1 MLDTLLNYAAYLFG
15 NTLTNIFC
23 VSCWTSCCEK
33 SGDSIINNRTKTI
46 SIILLVIFTF
56 VFNLLLPRPIRF
68 TLTFILLIFTS
79 YKYFTRDIKT
89 SIILVIT
96 SQLIIWF
103 SEFTFVI
110 IASIFGIEN
119 IQELTNEPLIFILLN
134 AYVTI
139 ISFVIL
145 MTKLPQK
152 FFKLINKSTNN
163 IKLNETVM
171 YSIIIIVVIVVSTT
185 ESYMQLPL
193 PIILTTN
200 VIMAIIFIGLIIMS
214 STIKSKYNNINS
226 KYETSITSLREYEG
240 MIDKYRIYNH
250 ENKNELQT
258 LRNLISKKNTKALK
272 YIDEIIN
279 DKIKDNEKI
288 MYKTSK
294 IPEGGLRATI
304 YSKLCTMDELGIK
317 YSLDIAK
324 DIRTVDLINMKEDI
338 VLNICKI
345 LGVFLD
351 NAIEAVKDLKTKHI
365 GIEIYLMD
373 GDLCVDITNNY
384 EGKLDMNKIGS
395 SKYTTKGGNH
405 GYGLSLVNQIISDYP
420 DRFENEKSI
429 TKNTFT
435 QKIKIK
441 M

>member
-1 MLDTLLNYAAYLFG
+1 MSDGFMMYFMSFVGTYFITLFFIYCWKNIQDPGLIKINRKSYIMCALI
-15 NTLTNIFC
+15 TL
-23 VSCWTSCCEK
+23 
-33 SGDSIINNRTKTI
+33 
-46 SIILLVIFTF
+46 
-56 VFNLLLPRPIRF
+56 
-68 TLTFILLIFTS
+68 FTS
-79 YKYFTRDIKT
+79 
-89 SIILVIT
+89 S
-96 SQLIIWF
+96 S
-103 SEFTFVI
+103 
-110 IASIFGIEN
+110 
-119 IQELTNEPLIFILLN
+119 LIFIKVYPVKIILN
-134 AYVTI
+134 IGILI
-139 ISFVIL
+139 IFNYFL
-145 MTKLPQK
+145 YTKE
-152 FFKLINKSTNN
+152 
-163 IKLNETVM
+163 IKR
-171 YSIIIIVVIVVSTT
+171 SIIIVILL
-185 ESYMQLPL
+185 Q
-193 PIILTTN
+193 ILIMISE
-200 VIMAIIFIGLIIMS
+200 VIYAISIGLINIDLDSIYPCSELINGVFIALISYGIWETNYPQKILKNILIITNSFKGQRIIIS
-214 STIKSKYNNINS
+214 SILMLLVAIISTMAVYLEWDYVIVLTINTLITLFFIYVSIKFATAQSKYNEINN
-226 KYETSITSLREYEG
+226 KYETSITSLREYEA

-272 YIDEIIN
+272 YIDSILDN
-279 DKIKDNEKI
+279 KIKDNEKI
-288 MYKTSK
+288 MHKTSK

-304 YSKLCTMDELGIK
+304 YSKLCMMDELGIK

-384 EGKLDMNKIGS
+384 EGKLDINKIGS

-405 GYGLSLVNQIISDYP
+405 GYGLSLVNQIISNYP
-420 DRFENEKSI
+420 DVFENEKSI

>member
-1 MLDTLLNYAAYLFG
+1 MNIIIEIITTFLGSYCLSLFYVYSW
-15 NTLTNIFC
+15 NIF
-23 VSCWTSCCEK
+23 EK
-33 SGDSIINNRTKTI
+33 SETSIFSIKNKIVSIIISIFMTITTLFLNDLKTLKMIINLIVFCFTNYFLISKNIRKSLISLLVSQLINITSELIFIVPMDLILKENFISFADSIIG
-46 SIILLVIFTF
+46 
-56 VFNLLLPRPIRF
+56 
-68 TLTFILLIFTS
+68 LLI
-79 YKYFTRDIKT
+79 IN
-89 SIILVIT
+89 III
-96 SQLIIWF
+96 
-103 SEFTFVI
+103 
-110 IASIFGIEN
+110 
-119 IQELTNEPLIFILLN
+119 
-134 AYVTI
+134 TI
-139 ISFVIL
+139 ISFLIL
-145 MTKLPQK
+145 ATKLPT
-152 FFKLINKSTNN
+152 KSYNIMIKATNN
-163 IKLNETVM
+163 FKNSDVIT
-171 YSIIIIVVIVVSTT
+171 YTFIIFTFAITSTT
-185 ESYMQLPL
+185 ASYLKW
-193 PIILTTN
+193 N
-200 VIMAIIFIGLIIMS
+200 AIYVLIINMS
-214 STIKSKYNNINS
+214 LITVFIFVSIKFAKAKNEFDEISS
-226 KYETSITSLREYEG
+226 KYETSITSLREYEA

-304 YSKLCTMDELGIK
+304 YAKLCTMDELGIK

-324 DIRTVDLINMKEDI
+324 NIRTVDLINMKEDI

-351 NAIEAVKDLKTKHI
+351 NAIEAVKGLKTKHI

-384 EGKLDMNKIGS
+384 EGKLDINKIGS
-395 SKYTTKGGNH
+395 SKYTTKGGTH

-420 DRFENEKSI
+420 DVFENEKSI

>member
-1 MLDTLLNYAAYLFG
+1 MLDMLLHILAAYSLSTFF
-15 NTLTNIFC
+15 LIAWSSFY
-23 VSCWTSCCEK
+23 K
-33 SGDSIINNRTKTI
+33 SKQKPSIITKNIISIIMAIAIAIIYLIFEKYQVIKIILTIEVMLIANHYLYRKNMKNTIISVLDTQIVIIVSELILMMFLSLIFGKEVNSFIDKKYSYFIINLSTAIIASLILLTKIPNKIYNITEKFTEKLKNSNVFIYALIILTI
-46 SIILLVIFTF
+46 SI
-56 VFNLLLPRPIRF
+56 
-68 TLTFILLIFTS
+68 TS
-79 YKYFTRDIKT
+79 TAASYLNW
-89 SIILVIT
+89 SVIT
-96 SQLIIWF
+96 VLIINTSLILF
-103 SEFTFVI
+103 FIFVSIKFAKAKNEFD
-110 IASIFGIEN
+110 E
-119 IQELTNEPLIFILLN
+119 
-134 AYVTI
+134 
-139 ISFVIL
+139 IS
-145 MTKLPQK
+145 
-152 FFKLINKSTNN
+152 
-163 IKLNETVM
+163 
-171 YSIIIIVVIVVSTT
+171 
-185 ESYMQLPL
+185 
-193 PIILTTN
+193 
-200 VIMAIIFIGLIIMS
+200 
-214 STIKSKYNNINS
+214 S

-272 YIDEIIN
+272 YIDSILDN
-279 DKIKDNEKI
+279 KIKDNEKI
-288 MYKTSK
+288 MHKTSK

-304 YSKLCTMDELGIK
+304 YAKLCTMDELGIK

-384 EGKLDMNKIGS
+384 EGKLDINKIGS
-395 SKYTTKGGNH
+395 SKYTTKGEKH
-405 GYGLSLVNQIISDYP
+405 GYGLSLVNQIINDYP
-420 DRFENEKSI
+420 GVFENEKSI

>member
-1 MLDTLLNYAAYLFG
+1 MDIIIEIITTFLGSYFISLFYVYSWNCFNKNPRKVKG
-15 NTLTNIFC
+15 IKNFVSCVILSIVTTINTLCLNELRTL
-23 VSCWTSCCEK
+23 K
-33 SGDSIINNRTKTI
+33 LINNLIVCYGVNYFMFCKNIKKSLI
-46 SIILLVIFTF
+46 SIIYTQLITIVSETIIILPISLSLNEKFAVFANSNVGLLCINLLIAIMAFIIIFTRI
-56 VFNLLLPRPIRF
+56 PEK
-68 TLTFILLIFTS
+68 S
-79 YKYFTRDIKT
+79 Y
-89 SIILVIT
+89 
-96 SQLIIWF
+96 Q
-103 SEFTFVI
+103 
-110 IASIFGIEN
+110 
-119 IQELTNEPLIFILLN
+119 
-134 AYVTI
+134 TI
-139 ISFVIL
+139 S
-145 MTKLPQK
+145 KA
-152 FFKLINKSTNN
+152 TNN
-163 IKLNETVM
+163 IKNFE
-171 YSIIIIVVIVVSTT
+171 IIIYTIIIFAFAITSTT
-185 ESYMQLPL
+185 ASYLKWNAMYVLG
-193 PIILTTN
+193 INTIL
-200 VIMAIIFIGLIIMS
+200 IIFFLFVSLKFAKTKNSFDEIS
-214 STIKSKYNNINS
+214 S
-226 KYETSITSLREYEG
+226 KYETSITSLREYEA

-304 YSKLCTMDELGIK
+304 YAKLCTMDELGIK

-351 NAIEAVKDLKTKHI
+351 NAIEAVKGLKTKHI

-384 EGKLDMNKIGS
+384 EGKLDINKIGS
-395 SKYTTKGGNH
+395 SKYTTKGGTH

-420 DRFENEKSI
+420 DVFENEKSI

>member
-1 MLDTLLNYAAYLFG
+1 MDIIIEIITTFLGSYFISLFYVYSWNCFNKNPRKVKG
-15 NTLTNIFC
+15 IKNFVSCVILSIVTTINTLCLNELRTL
-23 VSCWTSCCEK
+23 K
-33 SGDSIINNRTKTI
+33 LINNLIVCYGVNYFMFCKNIKKSLI
-46 SIILLVIFTF
+46 SIIYTQLITIVSETIIILPISLSLNEKFAVFANSNVGLLCINLLIAIMAFIIIFTRI
-56 VFNLLLPRPIRF
+56 PEK
-68 TLTFILLIFTS
+68 S
-79 YKYFTRDIKT
+79 Y
-89 SIILVIT
+89 
-96 SQLIIWF
+96 Q
-103 SEFTFVI
+103 
-110 IASIFGIEN
+110 
-119 IQELTNEPLIFILLN
+119 
-134 AYVTI
+134 TI
-139 ISFVIL
+139 S
-145 MTKLPQK
+145 KA
-152 FFKLINKSTNN
+152 TNN
-163 IKLNETVM
+163 IKNFE
-171 YSIIIIVVIVVSTT
+171 IIIYTIIIFAFAITSTT
-185 ESYMQLPL
+185 ASYLKWNAMYVLG
-193 PIILTTN
+193 INTIL
-200 VIMAIIFIGLIIMS
+200 IIFFLFVSLKFAKTKNSFDEIS
-214 STIKSKYNNINS
+214 S
-226 KYETSITSLREYEG
+226 KYETSITSLREYEA

-304 YSKLCTMDELGIK
+304 YAKLCTMDELGIK

>member
-1 MLDTLLNYAAYLFG
+1 MAIAIAIIYLIFEKYQVIKIILTIEVMLIANHYLYRKNRKNTIISVLDTQIVIIVSELILMIFLSLIFG
-15 NTLTNIFC
+15 KEVNSFIDKKYSYF
-23 VSCWTSCCEK
+23 
-33 SGDSIINNRTKTI
+33 IINLSTAIIASLILLTKIPNKIYNITEKFTEKLKNSNVFIYALIILTI
-46 SIILLVIFTF
+46 SI
-56 VFNLLLPRPIRF
+56 
-68 TLTFILLIFTS
+68 TS
-79 YKYFTRDIKT
+79 TAASYLNW
-89 SIILVIT
+89 SVIT
-96 SQLIIWF
+96 VLIINTSLILF
-103 SEFTFVI
+103 FIFVSIKFAKAKNEFD
-110 IASIFGIEN
+110 E
-119 IQELTNEPLIFILLN
+119 
-134 AYVTI
+134 
-139 ISFVIL
+139 IS
-145 MTKLPQK
+145 
-152 FFKLINKSTNN
+152 
-163 IKLNETVM
+163 
-171 YSIIIIVVIVVSTT
+171 
-185 ESYMQLPL
+185 
-193 PIILTTN
+193 
-200 VIMAIIFIGLIIMS
+200 
-214 STIKSKYNNINS
+214 S

-240 MIDKYRIYNH
+240 MIDKYRISNH
-250 ENKNELQT
+250 ENKNELLT

-304 YSKLCTMDELGIK
+304 YAKLCTMDELGIK

-373 GDLCVDITNNY
+373 GDLCVDITNKY
-384 EGKLDMNKIGS
+384 EGKLDMNKIGN
-395 SKYTTKGGNH
+395 SKYTTKGGKH

-420 DRFENEKSI
+420 DVFENEKSI

>member
-1 MLDTLLNYAAYLFG
+1 MDIIIEIITTFLGSYCLSLFYVYSWNMFEKDEGNLLSNRNKIASMIISIFMTITTLFLNDLKTLKMIINLVVFC
-15 NTLTNIFC
+15 LTNYFLFSKN
-23 VSCWTSCCEK
+23 VRK
-33 SGDSIINNRTKTI
+33 SLI
-46 SIILLVIFTF
+46 SLLV
-56 VFNLLLPRPIRF
+56 
-68 TLTFILLIFTS
+68 
-79 YKYFTRDIKT
+79 
-89 SIILVIT
+89 
-96 SQLIIWF
+96 SQLINII
-103 SEFTFVI
+103 SE
-110 IASIFGIEN
+110 
-119 IQELTNEPLIFILLN
+119 LIFIVPMNLILKENFASFANSIIGLLTIN
-134 AYVTI
+134 IIITI
-139 ISFVIL
+139 ISFIIL
-145 MTKLPQK
+145 ATKAPT
-152 FFKLINKSTNN
+152 KSYNIIIKATNN
-163 IKLNETVM
+163 SKNSDVIT
-171 YSIIIIVVIVVSTT
+171 YTFIIFTFAITSTT
-185 ESYMQLPL
+185 ASYLKW
-193 PIILTTN
+193 N
-200 VIMAIIFIGLIIMS
+200 AIYVLIINTGLFMLFIFVALKFAKTKNS
-214 STIKSKYNNINS
+214 FDEISS

-272 YIDEIIN
+272 YIDSILDN
-279 DKIKDNEKI
+279 KIKDNEKI

-304 YSKLCTMDELGIK
+304 YSKLCMMDELGIK

-420 DRFENEKSI
+420 DVFENEKSI

>member
-1 MLDTLLNYAAYLFG
+1 MDIIIEIITTFLGSYFISLFYVYSWNCFNKNPRKVKG
-15 NTLTNIFC
+15 IKNFVSCVILSIVTTINTLCLNELRTL
-23 VSCWTSCCEK
+23 K
-33 SGDSIINNRTKTI
+33 LINNLIVCYGVNYFMFCKNIKKSLI
-46 SIILLVIFTF
+46 SIIYTQLITIVSETIIILPISLSLNEKFAVFANSNVGLLCINLLIAIMAFIIIFTRI
-56 VFNLLLPRPIRF
+56 PEK
-68 TLTFILLIFTS
+68 S
-79 YKYFTRDIKT
+79 Y
-89 SIILVIT
+89 
-96 SQLIIWF
+96 Q
-103 SEFTFVI
+103 
-110 IASIFGIEN
+110 
-119 IQELTNEPLIFILLN
+119 
-134 AYVTI
+134 TI
-139 ISFVIL
+139 S
-145 MTKLPQK
+145 KA
-152 FFKLINKSTNN
+152 TNN
-163 IKLNETVM
+163 IKNFE
-171 YSIIIIVVIVVSTT
+171 IIIYTIIIFAFAITSTT
-185 ESYMQLPL
+185 ASYLKWNAMYVLG
-193 PIILTTN
+193 INTIL
-200 VIMAIIFIGLIIMS
+200 IIFFLFVSLKFAKTKNSFDEIS
-214 STIKSKYNNINS
+214 S
-226 KYETSITSLREYEG
+226 KYETSITSLREYEA

-304 YSKLCTMDELGIK
+304 YAKLCTMDELGIK

-429 TKNTFT
+429 TKNIFT

>member
-1 MLDTLLNYAAYLFG
+1 MDSVIMFLLNFVGTCFIVLFFIYCWKELNFTNKTGIDIKDILLTGSVSLITSIIMISISTYLIRILLNVAILIIFNYLFY
-15 NTLTNIFC
+15 
-23 VSCWTSCCEK
+23 VK
-33 SGDSIINNRTKTI
+33 SLKKSIIMIIFLQVIVMMAEVIYTIFGILILKIDVKSFGLFTNLINNIGTTIISLIIWKTNYPQK
-46 SIILLVIFTF
+46 IFK
-56 VFNLLLPRPIRF
+56 N
-68 TLTFILLIFTS
+68 
-79 YKYFTRDIKT
+79 
-89 SIILVIT
+89 ILVIT
-96 SQLIIWF
+96 NSFKGQRI
-103 SEFTFVI
+103 
-110 IASIFGIEN
+110 
-119 IQELTNEPLIFILLN
+119 
-134 AYVTI
+134 I
-139 ISFVIL
+139 ISSIL
-145 MTKLPQK
+145 ML
-152 FFKLINKSTNN
+152 L
-163 IKLNETVM
+163 VA
-171 YSIIIIVVIVVSTT
+171 IISPMAVYLEWDYVIVLTINTLITLFFIYVS
-185 ESYMQLPL
+185 
-193 PIILTTN
+193 
-200 VIMAIIFIGLIIMS
+200 
-214 STIKSKYNNINS
+214 IKFATAQSKYNEINN

-272 YIDEIIN
+272 YIDSILDN
-279 DKIKDNEKI
+279 KIKDNEKI
-288 MYKTSK
+288 MHKTSK

-304 YSKLCTMDELGIK
+304 YSKLCMMDELGIK

-420 DRFENEKSI
+420 DVFENEKSI

>member
-1 MLDTLLNYAAYLFG
+1 MNELI
-15 NTLTNIFC
+15 NILIYFF
-23 VSCWTSCCEK
+23 S
-33 SGDSIINNRTKTI
+33 NA
-46 SIILLVIFTF
+46 LMF
-56 VFNLLLPRPIRF
+56 VFSIYCWILCKKEKIKLSNSKFLVSVILMAISAIAIDAILPKPIRF
-68 TLTFILLIFTS
+68 FSNFVILYIAC
-79 YKYFTRDIKT
+79 YFTVNKNSRI
-89 SIILVIT
+89 SFLSVLT
-96 SQLIIWF
+96 SQLTLWF

-110 IASIFGIEN
+110 IASIFGNDN
-119 IQELTNEPLIFILLN
+119 IQESINSNIILFMILNIYIFIISILLLK
-134 AYVTI
+134 I
-139 ISFVIL
+139 
-145 MTKLPQK
+145 KLPQK
-152 FFKLINKSTNN
+152 LFALFDSVSESIKNN
-163 IKLNETVM
+163 EAIAYTLM
-171 YSIIIIVVIVVSTT
+171 IVIVIAVSTT

-200 VIMAIIFIGLIIMS
+200 VIMTIIFIGLIIMS

-240 MIDKYRIYNH
+240 MIDKYRISNH
-250 ENKNELQT
+250 ENKNELLT

-304 YSKLCTMDELGIK
+304 YAKLCTMDELGIK

-384 EGKLDMNKIGS
+384 EGKLDINKIGS

>member
-1 MLDTLLNYAAYLFG
+1 MLDLIINILLSFIGTYFVTLFFIYCWKNLNQKRNLLNFHDIIIATIISLITSVNMVIIQIYLIKI
-15 NTLTNIFC
+15 LTNIFIF
-23 VSCWTSCCEK
+23 
-33 SGDSIINNRTKTI
+33 II
-46 SIILLVIFTF
+46 
-56 VFNLLLPRPIRF
+56 FNYLF
-68 TLTFILLIFTS
+68 
-79 YKYFTRDIKT
+79 YTRDIKK
-89 SIILVIT
+89 SITMTILL
-96 SQLIIWF
+96 QLIVML
-103 SEFTFVI
+103 SEVIYAIICTVIFKFDVTSPVPYINLVNNIGTTIVSLLLWKTSYPRRIYNFIVNSIQSFKQREII
-110 IASIFGIEN
+110 IATFLMLMVAIISTMAVYMNWNYIIVLSINTF
-119 IQELTNEPLIFILLN
+119 LIFVFVFISIKFAN
-134 AYVTI
+134 A
-139 ISFVIL
+139 
-145 MTKLPQK
+145 Q
-152 FFKLINKSTNN
+152 
-163 IKLNETVM
+163 
-171 YSIIIIVVIVVSTT
+171 
-185 ESYMQLPL
+185 
-193 PIILTTN
+193 
-200 VIMAIIFIGLIIMS
+200 
-214 STIKSKYNNINS
+214 SKYNEINN
-226 KYETSITSLREYEG
+226 KYETSITSLREYEA

-272 YIDEIIN
+272 YIDSILDN
-279 DKIKDNEKI
+279 KIKDNEKI
-288 MYKTSK
+288 MHKTSK

-304 YSKLCTMDELGIK
+304 YSKLCMMDELGIK

-395 SKYTTKGGNH
+395 SKYTTKGENH
-405 GYGLSLVNQIISDYP
+405 GYGLSLVNQIINDYP
-420 DRFENEKSI
+420 GVFENEKSI

>member
-1 MLDTLLNYAAYLFG
+1 MLELIINILLSFIGTYFVTLFFIYCWKNFNQKHNLLNFHDIIIATIISLITSVNMVIIQIYLIKI
-15 NTLTNIFC
+15 LTNIFIF
-23 VSCWTSCCEK
+23 
-33 SGDSIINNRTKTI
+33 II
-46 SIILLVIFTF
+46 
-56 VFNLLLPRPIRF
+56 FNYLF
-68 TLTFILLIFTS
+68 
-79 YKYFTRDIKT
+79 YTRDIKK
-89 SIILVIT
+89 SITMTILL
-96 SQLIIWF
+96 QLIVML
-103 SEFTFVI
+103 SEVIYAIICTVIFKFDVTSSVPYINLVNNIGTTIVSLLLWKTSYPRRIYNFIVNSIQSFKQREII
-110 IASIFGIEN
+110 IATFLMLMVAIISTMAVYMNWNYIIVLSINTF
-119 IQELTNEPLIFILLN
+119 LIFVFVFISIKFAN
-134 AYVTI
+134 A
-139 ISFVIL
+139 
-145 MTKLPQK
+145 Q
-152 FFKLINKSTNN
+152 N
-163 IKLNETVM
+163 
-171 YSIIIIVVIVVSTT
+171 
-185 ESYMQLPL
+185 
-193 PIILTTN
+193 
-200 VIMAIIFIGLIIMS
+200 
-214 STIKSKYNNINS
+214 KYNEINN

-258 LRNLISKKNTKALK
+258 LRNLISKRNTKALK
-272 YIDEIIN
+272 YIDSILDN
-279 DKIKDNEKI
+279 KIKDNEKI
-288 MYKTSK
+288 MHKTSK

-304 YSKLCTMDELGIK
+304 YAKLCTMDELGIK

-384 EGKLDMNKIGS
+384 EGKLDINKIGS

-420 DRFENEKSI
+420 GVFENEKSI

>member
-1 MLDTLLNYAAYLFG
+1 MA
-15 NTLTNIFC
+15 
-23 VSCWTSCCEK
+23 
-33 SGDSIINNRTKTI
+33 I
-46 SIILLVIFTF
+46 SAIAIDAIL
-56 VFNLLLPRPIRF
+56 PKPIRF
-68 TLTFILLIFTS
+68 FSNFVILYIAC
-79 YKYFTRDIKT
+79 YFTVNKNSRI
-89 SIILVIT
+89 SFLSVLT
-96 SQLIIWF
+96 SQLTLWF

-110 IASIFGIEN
+110 IASIFGNDN
-119 IQELTNEPLIFILLN
+119 IQESINSNIILFMILNIYIFIISILLLK
-134 AYVTI
+134 I
-139 ISFVIL
+139 
-145 MTKLPQK
+145 KLPQK
-152 FFKLINKSTNN
+152 LFALFDSVSESIKNN
-163 IKLNETVM
+163 EAIAYTLM
-171 YSIIIIVVIVVSTT
+171 IVIVIAVSTT

-200 VIMAIIFIGLIIMS
+200 VIMTIIFIGLIIMS

-240 MIDKYRIYNH
+240 MIDKYRISNH
-250 ENKNELQT
+250 ENKNELLT

-304 YSKLCTMDELGIK
+304 YAKLCTMDELGIK

-373 GDLCVDITNNY
+373 GDLCVDITNKY
-384 EGKLDMNKIGS
+384 EGKLDMNKIGN

-420 DRFENEKSI
+420 DVFENEKSI

>member
-1 MLDTLLNYAAYLFG
+1 MFGLFLHFLAAYTQVVFFIKSWETFSKTSRKFFSLKIQLYSIILSILTVSIFVLFG
-15 NTLTNIFC
+15 NNQIIKIVLMIFIM
-23 VSCWTSCCEK
+23 VIANYYLYSYDIK
-33 SGDSIINNRTKTI
+33 KSIIASLITQTIIMISEMLSVIILHFLTKENINDFISTDYGHFIANIVI
-46 SIILLVIFTF
+46 SIIAFVILFTKVPQQIYDIVIKF
-56 VFNLLLPRPIRF
+56 IEKIKRSDIIIYAFTVFAIAITSTAASYLHWDAIYVLIIN
-68 TLTFILLIFTS
+68 TSLLIFFLFIS
-79 YKYFTRDIKT
+79 VNLAKT
-89 SIILVIT
+89 KN
-96 SQLIIWF
+96 
-103 SEFTFVI
+103 EFDDV
-110 IASIFGIEN
+110 
-119 IQELTNEPLIFILLN
+119 
-134 AYVTI
+134 
-139 ISFVIL
+139 
-145 MTKLPQK
+145 
-152 FFKLINKSTNN
+152 NN
-163 IKLNETVM
+163 
-171 YSIIIIVVIVVSTT
+171 
-185 ESYMQLPL
+185 
-193 PIILTTN
+193 
-200 VIMAIIFIGLIIMS
+200 
-214 STIKSKYNNINS
+214 
-226 KYETSITSLREYEG
+226 KYETSITSLREYEA

-272 YIDEIIN
+272 YIDSILDN
-279 DKIKDNEKI
+279 KIKDNEKI
-288 MYKTSK
+288 MHKTSK

-304 YSKLCTMDELGIK
+304 YAKLCTMDELGIK

>member
-1 MLDTLLNYAAYLFG
+1 MNELI
-15 NTLTNIFC
+15 NILIYFF
-23 VSCWTSCCEK
+23 S
-33 SGDSIINNRTKTI
+33 NA
-46 SIILLVIFTF
+46 LMF
-56 VFNLLLPRPIRF
+56 VFSIYCWILCKKEKIKLSNSKFLVSVILMAISAIAIDAILPKPIRF
-68 TLTFILLIFTS
+68 FSNFVILYIAC
-79 YKYFTRDIKT
+79 YFTVNKNSRI
-89 SIILVIT
+89 SFLSVLT
-96 SQLIIWF
+96 SQLTLWF

-110 IASIFGIEN
+110 IASIFGNDN
-119 IQELTNEPLIFILLN
+119 IQESINSNIILFMILNIYIFIISILLLK
-134 AYVTI
+134 I
-139 ISFVIL
+139 
-145 MTKLPQK
+145 KLPQK
-152 FFKLINKSTNN
+152 LFALFDSVSESIKNN
-163 IKLNETVM
+163 EAIAYTLM
-171 YSIIIIVVIVVSTT
+171 IVIVIAVSTT

-200 VIMAIIFIGLIIMS
+200 VIMTIIFIGLIIMS

-240 MIDKYRIYNH
+240 MIDKYRISNH
-250 ENKNELQT
+250 ENKNELLT

-304 YSKLCTMDELGIK
+304 YAKLCTMDELGIK

-373 GDLCVDITNNY
+373 GDLCVDITNKY
-384 EGKLDMNKIGS
+384 EGKLDMNKIGN

-420 DRFENEKSI
+420 DVFENEKSI

>member
-1 MLDTLLNYAAYLFG
+1 MLELIINILLSFIGTYFVTLFFIYCWKNFNQKHNLLNFHDIIIATIISLITSVNMVIIQIYLIKI
-15 NTLTNIFC
+15 LTNIFIF
-23 VSCWTSCCEK
+23 
-33 SGDSIINNRTKTI
+33 II
-46 SIILLVIFTF
+46 
-56 VFNLLLPRPIRF
+56 FNHLF
-68 TLTFILLIFTS
+68 
-79 YKYFTRDIKT
+79 YTRDIKK
-89 SIILVIT
+89 SITMTILL
-96 SQLIIWF
+96 QLIVML
-103 SEFTFVI
+103 SEVIYAIICTVIFKFDVTSSVPYINLVNNIGTTIVSLLLWKTSYPRRIYNFIVNSIQSFKQREII
-110 IASIFGIEN
+110 IATFLMLMVAIISTMAVYMNWNYIIVLSINTF
-119 IQELTNEPLIFILLN
+119 LIFVFVFISIKFAN
-134 AYVTI
+134 A
-139 ISFVIL
+139 
-145 MTKLPQK
+145 Q
-152 FFKLINKSTNN
+152 N
-163 IKLNETVM
+163 
-171 YSIIIIVVIVVSTT
+171 
-185 ESYMQLPL
+185 
-193 PIILTTN
+193 
-200 VIMAIIFIGLIIMS
+200 
-214 STIKSKYNNINS
+214 KYNEINN

-258 LRNLISKKNTKALK
+258 LRNLISKRNTKALK
-272 YIDEIIN
+272 YIDSILDN
-279 DKIKDNEKI
+279 KIKDNEKI
-288 MYKTSK
+288 MHKTSK

-304 YSKLCTMDELGIK
+304 YSKLCIMDELGIK

-351 NAIEAVKDLKTKHI
+351 NAIEAVKDLKAKHI

-384 EGKLDMNKIGS
+384 EGKLDINKIGS

-420 DRFENEKSI
+420 GVFENEKSI

>member
-1 MLDTLLNYAAYLFG
+1 MDIIIEIITTFLGSYCLSLFYVYSWNIFEKDEGNLLSNRNKIASMIISIFMTITTLFLNDLKTLKMIINLVVFC
-15 NTLTNIFC
+15 LTNYFLFSKN
-23 VSCWTSCCEK
+23 VRK
-33 SGDSIINNRTKTI
+33 SLI
-46 SIILLVIFTF
+46 SLLV
-56 VFNLLLPRPIRF
+56 
-68 TLTFILLIFTS
+68 
-79 YKYFTRDIKT
+79 
-89 SIILVIT
+89 
-96 SQLIIWF
+96 SQLINII
-103 SEFTFVI
+103 SE
-110 IASIFGIEN
+110 
-119 IQELTNEPLIFILLN
+119 LIFIVPMNLILKENFASFANSIIGLLTIN
-134 AYVTI
+134 IIITI
-139 ISFVIL
+139 ISFIIL
-145 MTKLPQK
+145 ATKAPT
-152 FFKLINKSTNN
+152 KSYNIIIKATNN
-163 IKLNETVM
+163 SKNSDVIT
-171 YSIIIIVVIVVSTT
+171 YTFIIFTFAITSTT
-185 ESYMQLPL
+185 ASYLKW
-193 PIILTTN
+193 N
-200 VIMAIIFIGLIIMS
+200 AIYVLIINTGLFMLFIFVALKFAKTKNS
-214 STIKSKYNNINS
+214 FDEISS
-226 KYETSITSLREYEG
+226 KYETSITSLREYEA
-240 MIDKYRIYNH
+240 MIDKYRISNH

-272 YIDEIIN
+272 YIDSILDN
-279 DKIKDNEKI
+279 KIKDNEKI
-288 MYKTSK
+288 MHKTSK

-304 YSKLCTMDELGIK
+304 YSKLCIMDELGIK

>member
-1 MLDTLLNYAAYLFG
+1 MLDMLLHILAAYSLSTFF
-15 NTLTNIFC
+15 LIAWSSFY
-23 VSCWTSCCEK
+23 K
-33 SGDSIINNRTKTI
+33 SKQKPSIITKNIISIIMAIAIAIIYLIFEKYQVIKIILTIEVMLIANHYLYRKNMKNTIISVLDTQIVIIVSELILMMFLSLIFGKEVNSFIDKKYSYFIINLSTAIIASLILLTKIPNKIYNITEKFTEKLKNSNVFIYALIILTI
-46 SIILLVIFTF
+46 SI
-56 VFNLLLPRPIRF
+56 
-68 TLTFILLIFTS
+68 TS
-79 YKYFTRDIKT
+79 TAASYLNW
-89 SIILVIT
+89 SVIT
-96 SQLIIWF
+96 VLIINTSLILF
-103 SEFTFVI
+103 FIFVSIKFAKAKNEFD
-110 IASIFGIEN
+110 E
-119 IQELTNEPLIFILLN
+119 
-134 AYVTI
+134 
-139 ISFVIL
+139 IS
-145 MTKLPQK
+145 
-152 FFKLINKSTNN
+152 
-163 IKLNETVM
+163 
-171 YSIIIIVVIVVSTT
+171 
-185 ESYMQLPL
+185 
-193 PIILTTN
+193 
-200 VIMAIIFIGLIIMS
+200 
-214 STIKSKYNNINS
+214 S

-272 YIDEIIN
+272 YIDSILDN
-279 DKIKDNEKI
+279 KIKDNEKI
-288 MYKTSK
+288 MHKTSK

-304 YSKLCTMDELGIK
+304 YAKLCTMDELGIK

-384 EGKLDMNKIGS
+384 EGKLDINKIGS
-395 SKYTTKGGNH
+395 SKYTTKGENH
-405 GYGLSLVNQIISDYP
+405 GYGLSLVNQIINDYP
-420 DRFENEKSI
+420 GVFENEKSI

>member
-1 MLDTLLNYAAYLFG
+1 MNELI
-15 NTLTNIFC
+15 NILIYFFSNALMFDFSIYC
-23 VSCWTSCCEK
+23 WILCKKEKIKLSNSKFLVSV
-33 SGDSIINNRTKTI
+33 ILMAI
-46 SIILLVIFTF
+46 SAIAIDAIL
-56 VFNLLLPRPIRF
+56 PKPIRF
-68 TLTFILLIFTS
+68 FSNFVILYIAC
-79 YKYFTRDIKT
+79 YFTVNKNSRI
-89 SIILVIT
+89 SFLSVLT
-96 SQLIIWF
+96 SQLTLWF

-110 IASIFGIEN
+110 IASIFGNDN
-119 IQELTNEPLIFILLN
+119 IQESINSNIILFMILNIYIFIISILLLK
-134 AYVTI
+134 I
-139 ISFVIL
+139 
-145 MTKLPQK
+145 KLPQK
-152 FFKLINKSTNN
+152 LFALFDSVSESIKNN
-163 IKLNETVM
+163 EAIAYTLM
-171 YSIIIIVVIVVSTT
+171 IVIVIAVSTT

-200 VIMAIIFIGLIIMS
+200 VIMTIIFIGLIIMS

-240 MIDKYRIYNH
+240 MIDKYRISNH
-250 ENKNELQT
+250 ENKNELLT

-304 YSKLCTMDELGIK
+304 YAKLCTMDELGIK

-373 GDLCVDITNNY
+373 GDLCVDITNKY
-384 EGKLDMNKIGS
+384 EGKLDMNKIGN

-420 DRFENEKSI
+420 DVFENEKSI

>member
-1 MLDTLLNYAAYLFG
+1 MLELIINILLSFIGTYFVTLFFIYCWKNFNPKHNLLNFHDIIIATIISLITSVNMVIIQIYLIKI
-15 NTLTNIFC
+15 LTNIFIF
-23 VSCWTSCCEK
+23 
-33 SGDSIINNRTKTI
+33 II
-46 SIILLVIFTF
+46 
-56 VFNLLLPRPIRF
+56 FNYLF
-68 TLTFILLIFTS
+68 
-79 YKYFTRDIKT
+79 YTRDIKK
-89 SIILVIT
+89 SITMTILL
-96 SQLIIWF
+96 QLIVML
-103 SEFTFVI
+103 SEVIYAIICTVIFKFDVTSSVPYINLVNNIGTTIVSLLLWKTSYPRRIYNFIVNSIQSFKQREII
-110 IASIFGIEN
+110 IATFLMLMVAIISTMAVYMNWNYIIVLSINTF
-119 IQELTNEPLIFILLN
+119 LIFVFVFISIKFAN
-134 AYVTI
+134 A
-139 ISFVIL
+139 
-145 MTKLPQK
+145 Q
-152 FFKLINKSTNN
+152 N
-163 IKLNETVM
+163 
-171 YSIIIIVVIVVSTT
+171 
-185 ESYMQLPL
+185 
-193 PIILTTN
+193 
-200 VIMAIIFIGLIIMS
+200 
-214 STIKSKYNNINS
+214 KYNEINN

-258 LRNLISKKNTKALK
+258 LRNLISKRNTKALK
-272 YIDEIIN
+272 YIDSILDN
-279 DKIKDNEKI
+279 KIKDNEKT
-288 MYKTSK
+288 MHKTSK

-304 YSKLCTMDELGIK
+304 YAKLCTMDELGIK

-384 EGKLDMNKIGS
+384 EGKLDINKIGS
-395 SKYTTKGGNH
+395 SKYTTKGANH

-420 DRFENEKSI
+420 GVFENEKSI

>member
-1 MLDTLLNYAAYLFG
+1 MA
-15 NTLTNIFC
+15 
-23 VSCWTSCCEK
+23 
-33 SGDSIINNRTKTI
+33 I
-46 SIILLVIFTF
+46 SAIAIDAIL
-56 VFNLLLPRPIRF
+56 PKPIRF
-68 TLTFILLIFTS
+68 FSNFVILYIAC
-79 YKYFTRDIKT
+79 YFTVNKNSRI
-89 SIILVIT
+89 SFLSVLT
-96 SQLIIWF
+96 SQLTLWF

-110 IASIFGIEN
+110 IASIFGNDN
-119 IQELTNEPLIFILLN
+119 IQESINSNIILFMILNIYIFIISILLLK
-134 AYVTI
+134 I
-139 ISFVIL
+139 
-145 MTKLPQK
+145 KLPQK
-152 FFKLINKSTNN
+152 LFALFDSVSESIKNN
-163 IKLNETVM
+163 EAIAYTLM
-171 YSIIIIVVIVVSTT
+171 IVIVIAVSTT

-200 VIMAIIFIGLIIMS
+200 VIMTIIFIGLIIMS

-250 ENKNELQT
+250 ENKNELLT

-304 YSKLCTMDELGIK
+304 YAKLCTMDELGIK

-373 GDLCVDITNNY
+373 GDLCVDITNKY
-384 EGKLDMNKIGS
+384 EGKLDMNKIGN

-420 DRFENEKSI
+420 DVFENEKSI

>member
-1 MLDTLLNYAAYLFG
+1 MDIIIEIITTFLGSYCLSLFYVYSWNMFEKDEGNLLSNRNKIASMIISIFMTITTLFLNDLKTLKMIINLVVFC
-15 NTLTNIFC
+15 LTNYFLFSKN
-23 VSCWTSCCEK
+23 VRK
-33 SGDSIINNRTKTI
+33 SLI
-46 SIILLVIFTF
+46 SLLV
-56 VFNLLLPRPIRF
+56 
-68 TLTFILLIFTS
+68 
-79 YKYFTRDIKT
+79 
-89 SIILVIT
+89 
-96 SQLIIWF
+96 SQLINII
-103 SEFTFVI
+103 SE
-110 IASIFGIEN
+110 
-119 IQELTNEPLIFILLN
+119 LIFIVPMNLILKENFASFANSIIGLLTIN
-134 AYVTI
+134 IIITI
-139 ISFVIL
+139 ISFIIL
-145 MTKLPQK
+145 ATKAPT
-152 FFKLINKSTNN
+152 KSYNIIIKATNN
-163 IKLNETVM
+163 SKNSDVIT
-171 YSIIIIVVIVVSTT
+171 YTFIIFTFAITSTT
-185 ESYMQLPL
+185 ASYLKW
-193 PIILTTN
+193 N
-200 VIMAIIFIGLIIMS
+200 AIYVLIINTGLFMLFIFVALKFAKTKNS
-214 STIKSKYNNINS
+214 FDEISS
-226 KYETSITSLREYEG
+226 KYETSITSFREYEA

-304 YSKLCTMDELGIK
+304 YSKLCVMDELGIK

-420 DRFENEKSI
+420 DVFENEKSI

>member
-1 MLDTLLNYAAYLFG
+1 MNIIIEIISTFLGSYFISLFYVYSWNCFDNNSRKIKG
-15 NTLTNIFC
+15 IKNFISCVILSIVTTINTLCLNDLKTLKLINNLIVCYGVNYFMFGKNIKKSLISIIYTQLITI
-23 VSCWTSCCEK
+23 VSETIIILPLSLILNEKIAVFANSNVGLLCINLLIAIMSFIIMFTRIPEK
-33 SGDSIINNRTKTI
+33 SYKTI
-46 SIILLVIFTF
+46 S
-56 VFNLLLPRPIRF
+56 
-68 TLTFILLIFTS
+68 
-79 YKYFTRDIKT
+79 K
-89 SIILVIT
+89 
-96 SQLIIWF
+96 
-103 SEFTFVI
+103 
-110 IASIFGIEN
+110 A
-119 IQELTNEPLIFILLN
+119 
-134 AYVTI
+134 
-139 ISFVIL
+139 
-145 MTKLPQK
+145 
-152 FFKLINKSTNN
+152 TNN
-163 IKLNETVM
+163 IKNFE
-171 YSIIIIVVIVVSTT
+171 IIIYTIIIFAFAITSTT
-185 ESYMQLPL
+185 ASYLKWNAMYVLG
-193 PIILTTN
+193 INTIL
-200 VIMAIIFIGLIIMS
+200 IIFFLFVSLKFAKTKNSFDEI
-214 STIKSKYNNINS
+214 ST

-250 ENKNELQT
+250 ENKNELLT

-272 YIDEIIN
+272 YIDSILDN
-279 DKIKDNEKI
+279 KIKDNEKI
-288 MYKTSK
+288 MHKTSK

-384 EGKLDMNKIGS
+384 EGKLDINKIGS
-395 SKYTTKGGNH
+395 SKYTTKGENH
-405 GYGLSLVNQIISDYP
+405 GYGLSLVNQIINDYP
-420 DRFENEKSI
+420 GVFENEKSI

>member
-1 MLDTLLNYAAYLFG
+1 MDIIIEIITTFLGSYCLSLFYVYSWNIFEKDEGNLLSNRNKIASMIISIFMTITTLFLNDLKTLKMIINLVVFC
-15 NTLTNIFC
+15 LTNYFLFSKN
-23 VSCWTSCCEK
+23 VRK
-33 SGDSIINNRTKTI
+33 SLI
-46 SIILLVIFTF
+46 SLLV
-56 VFNLLLPRPIRF
+56 
-68 TLTFILLIFTS
+68 
-79 YKYFTRDIKT
+79 
-89 SIILVIT
+89 
-96 SQLIIWF
+96 SQLINII
-103 SEFTFVI
+103 SE
-110 IASIFGIEN
+110 
-119 IQELTNEPLIFILLN
+119 LIFIVPMNLILKENFASFANSIIGLLTIN
-134 AYVTI
+134 IIITI
-139 ISFVIL
+139 ISFIIL
-145 MTKLPQK
+145 ATKAPT
-152 FFKLINKSTNN
+152 KSYNIIIKATNN
-163 IKLNETVM
+163 SKNSDVIT
-171 YSIIIIVVIVVSTT
+171 YTFIIFTFAITSTT
-185 ESYMQLPL
+185 ASYLKW
-193 PIILTTN
+193 N
-200 VIMAIIFIGLIIMS
+200 AIYVLIINTGLFMLFIFVALKFAKTKNS
-214 STIKSKYNNINS
+214 FDEISS
-226 KYETSITSLREYEG
+226 KYETSITSLREYEA

-272 YIDEIIN
+272 YIDSILDN
-279 DKIKDNEKI
+279 KIKDNEKI

-304 YSKLCTMDELGIK
+304 YAKLCTMDELGIK

>member
-1 MLDTLLNYAAYLFG
+1 MLDLIINILLSFIGTYFVTLFFIYCWKNLNQKRNLLNFHDIIIATIISLITSVNMVIIQIYLIKI
-15 NTLTNIFC
+15 LTNIFIF
-23 VSCWTSCCEK
+23 
-33 SGDSIINNRTKTI
+33 II
-46 SIILLVIFTF
+46 
-56 VFNLLLPRPIRF
+56 FNYLF
-68 TLTFILLIFTS
+68 
-79 YKYFTRDIKT
+79 YTRDIKK
-89 SIILVIT
+89 SITMTILL
-96 SQLIIWF
+96 QLIVML
-103 SEFTFVI
+103 SEVIYAIICTVIFKFDVTSPVPYINLVNNIGTTIVSLLLWKTSYPRRIYNFIVNSIQSFKQREII
-110 IASIFGIEN
+110 IATFLMLMVAIISTMAVYMNWNYIIVLSINTF
-119 IQELTNEPLIFILLN
+119 LIFVFVFISIKFAN
-134 AYVTI
+134 A
-139 ISFVIL
+139 
-145 MTKLPQK
+145 Q
-152 FFKLINKSTNN
+152 
-163 IKLNETVM
+163 
-171 YSIIIIVVIVVSTT
+171 
-185 ESYMQLPL
+185 
-193 PIILTTN
+193 
-200 VIMAIIFIGLIIMS
+200 
-214 STIKSKYNNINS
+214 SKYNEINN
-226 KYETSITSLREYEG
+226 KYETSITSLREYEA

-272 YIDEIIN
+272 YIDSILDN
-279 DKIKDNEKI
+279 KIKDNEKI
-288 MYKTSK
+288 MHKTSK

-304 YSKLCTMDELGIK
+304 YSKLCTMDEIGIK

-420 DRFENEKSI
+420 GVFENEKSI

>member
-1 MLDTLLNYAAYLFG
+1 MKNTIISVLDTQIVIIVSELILMMFLSLIFG
-15 NTLTNIFC
+15 KEVNSFIDKKYSYF
-23 VSCWTSCCEK
+23 
-33 SGDSIINNRTKTI
+33 IINLSTAIIASLILLTKIPNKIYNITEKFTEKLKNSNVFIYALIILTI
-46 SIILLVIFTF
+46 SI
-56 VFNLLLPRPIRF
+56 
-68 TLTFILLIFTS
+68 TS
-79 YKYFTRDIKT
+79 TAASYLNW
-89 SIILVIT
+89 SVIT
-96 SQLIIWF
+96 VLIINTSLILF
-103 SEFTFVI
+103 FIFVSIKFAKAKNEFD
-110 IASIFGIEN
+110 E
-119 IQELTNEPLIFILLN
+119 
-134 AYVTI
+134 
-139 ISFVIL
+139 IS
-145 MTKLPQK
+145 
-152 FFKLINKSTNN
+152 
-163 IKLNETVM
+163 
-171 YSIIIIVVIVVSTT
+171 
-185 ESYMQLPL
+185 
-193 PIILTTN
+193 
-200 VIMAIIFIGLIIMS
+200 
-214 STIKSKYNNINS
+214 S

-272 YIDEIIN
+272 YIDSILDN
-279 DKIKDNEKI
+279 KIKDNEKI
-288 MYKTSK
+288 MHKTSK

-304 YSKLCTMDELGIK
+304 YAKLCTMDELGIK

-384 EGKLDMNKIGS
+384 EGKLDINKIGS
-395 SKYTTKGGNH
+395 SKYTTKGEKH
-405 GYGLSLVNQIISDYP
+405 GYGLSLVNQIINDYP
-420 DRFENEKSI
+420 GVFENEKSI

>member
-1 MLDTLLNYAAYLFG
+1 MAIAIAIIYLIFEKYQVIKIILTIEVMLIANHYLYRKNMKNTIISVLDTQIVIIVSELILMMFLSLIFG
-15 NTLTNIFC
+15 KEVNSFIDKKYSYF
-23 VSCWTSCCEK
+23 
-33 SGDSIINNRTKTI
+33 IINLSTAIIASLILLTKIPNKIYNITEKFTEKLKNSNVFIYALIILTI
-46 SIILLVIFTF
+46 SI
-56 VFNLLLPRPIRF
+56 
-68 TLTFILLIFTS
+68 TS
-79 YKYFTRDIKT
+79 TAASYLNW
-89 SIILVIT
+89 SVIT
-96 SQLIIWF
+96 VLIINTSLILF
-103 SEFTFVI
+103 FIFVSIKFAKAKNEFD
-110 IASIFGIEN
+110 E
-119 IQELTNEPLIFILLN
+119 
-134 AYVTI
+134 
-139 ISFVIL
+139 IS
-145 MTKLPQK
+145 
-152 FFKLINKSTNN
+152 
-163 IKLNETVM
+163 
-171 YSIIIIVVIVVSTT
+171 
-185 ESYMQLPL
+185 
-193 PIILTTN
+193 
-200 VIMAIIFIGLIIMS
+200 
-214 STIKSKYNNINS
+214 S

-272 YIDEIIN
+272 YIDSILDN
-279 DKIKDNEKI
+279 KIKDNEKI
-288 MYKTSK
+288 MHKTSK

-304 YSKLCTMDELGIK
+304 YAKLCTMDELGIK

-384 EGKLDMNKIGS
+384 EGKLDINKIGS
-395 SKYTTKGGNH
+395 SKYTTKGENH
-405 GYGLSLVNQIISDYP
+405 GYGLSLVNQIINDYP
-420 DRFENEKSI
+420 GVFENEKSI

>member
-1 MLDTLLNYAAYLFG
+1 MSDGFMMYFMSFVGTYFIVLF
-15 NTLTNIFC
+15 F
-23 VSCWTSCCEK
+23 VSCWK
-33 SGDSIINNRTKTI
+33 NLNFKDKIKFNLLDFIICLIISLLTPLI
-46 SIILLVIFTF
+46 SIIISTYIIKIILNMIILILFNYFIYSKEIKKSIIMVIFLQMLIMISEVIYAILIGLINIDLDSIYPYSELINGILIAIISYGIWKTNHPQKIF
-56 VFNLLLPRPIRF
+56 KN
-68 TLTFILLIFTS
+68 ILLI
-79 YKYFTRDIKT
+79 
-89 SIILVIT
+89 
-96 SQLIIWF
+96 
-103 SEFTFVI
+103 
-110 IASIFGIEN
+110 
-119 IQELTNEPLIFILLN
+119 TNSFKGQRI
-134 AYVTI
+134 I
-139 ISFVIL
+139 ISSVL
-145 MTKLPQK
+145 ML
-152 FFKLINKSTNN
+152 LVAIISTMAVYLEWN
-163 IKLNETVM
+163 
-171 YSIIIIVVIVVSTT
+171 YVIVLTINTLITLFFIYVS
-185 ESYMQLPL
+185 
-193 PIILTTN
+193 
-200 VIMAIIFIGLIIMS
+200 
-214 STIKSKYNNINS
+214 IKFANAQSKYDEINN

-272 YIDEIIN
+272 YIDSILDN
-279 DKIKDNEKI
+279 KIKDNEKI
-288 MYKTSK
+288 MHKTSK

-304 YSKLCTMDELGIK
+304 YAKLCTMDELGIK

-373 GDLCVDITNNY
+373 EDLCVDITNNY

-420 DRFENEKSI
+420 DIFKNEKSI

>member
-1 MLDTLLNYAAYLFG
+1 MNELI
-15 NTLTNIFC
+15 NILIYFF
-23 VSCWTSCCEK
+23 S
-33 SGDSIINNRTKTI
+33 NA
-46 SIILLVIFTF
+46 LMF
-56 VFNLLLPRPIRF
+56 VFSIYCWILCKKEKIKLSNSKFLVSVILMAISAIAIDAILPKPIRF
-68 TLTFILLIFTS
+68 FSNFVILYIAC
-79 YKYFTRDIKT
+79 YFTVNKNSRI
-89 SIILVIT
+89 SFLSVLT
-96 SQLIIWF
+96 SQLTLWF

-110 IASIFGIEN
+110 IASIFGNDN
-119 IQELTNEPLIFILLN
+119 IQESINSNIILFMILNIYIFIISILLLK
-134 AYVTI
+134 I
-139 ISFVIL
+139 
-145 MTKLPQK
+145 KLPQK
-152 FFKLINKSTNN
+152 LFALFDSVSESIKNN
-163 IKLNETVM
+163 EAIAYTLM
-171 YSIIIIVVIVVSTT
+171 IVIVIAVSTT

-200 VIMAIIFIGLIIMS
+200 VIMTIIFIGLIIMS

-240 MIDKYRIYNH
+240 MIDKYRISNH
-250 ENKNELQT
+250 ENKNELLT

-304 YSKLCTMDELGIK
+304 YAKLCTMDELGIK

-384 EGKLDMNKIGS
+384 EGKLDINKIGS
-395 SKYTTKGGNH
+395 SKYTTKGENH
-405 GYGLSLVNQIISDYP
+405 GYGLSLVNQIINDYP
-420 DRFENEKSI
+420 GVFENEKSI

>member
-1 MLDTLLNYAAYLFG
+1 MLSTVLNYLTLIFG
-15 NTLTNIFC
+15 HLLTNIFC
-23 VSCWTSCCEK
+23 ICCWNKCLDYK
-33 SGDSIINNRTKTI
+33 IKDTKTNSI
-46 SIILLVIFTF
+46 RAAIILIILMPI
-56 VFNLLLPRPIRF
+56 FNLLLPRPIRF
-68 TLTFILLIFTS
+68 TLTFILLIFTA
-79 YKYFTRDIKT
+79 YKYFTSNIKM

-200 VIMAIIFIGLIIMS
+200 VIMTIIFIGLIIMS

-272 YIDEIIN
+272 YIDSILDN
-279 DKIKDNEKI
+279 KIKDNEKI
-288 MYKTSK
+288 MHKTSK

-304 YSKLCTMDELGIK
+304 YAKLCTMDELGIK

-351 NAIEAVKDLKTKHI
+351 NAIEAVKNLKTKHI

-373 GDLCVDITNNY
+373 GDLCVDITNKY
-384 EGKLDMNKIGS
+384 EGKLDMNKIGN

-420 DRFENEKSI
+420 DVFENEKSI

>member
-1 MLDTLLNYAAYLFG
+1 MLDGFMTYIMNFVGACFTNLFFIYCLKNITRNGSKTLVIRDFY
-15 NTLTNIFC
+15 IC
-23 VSCWTSCCEK
+23 
-33 SGDSIINNRTKTI
+33 
-46 SIILLVIFTF
+46 IILSLISTF
-56 VFNLLLPRPIRF
+56 VIVMIPFYMTRILINISL
-68 TLTFILLIFTS
+68 FILFS
-79 YKYFTRDIKT
+79 YFFYTKDLKT
-89 SIILVIT
+89 SIITTILI
-96 SQLIIWF
+96 QLIIIL
-103 SEFTFVI
+103 SEVIYAIICTVIFKFDVTSSVPYINLVNNIGTTMVSLLLWKTSYPRKIYNFIVNSIQSFKQREII
-110 IASIFGIEN
+110 IATFLMLMVAIISTMAVYMNWNYIVVLSINTF
-119 IQELTNEPLIFILLN
+119 LIFVFVFISIKFAN
-134 AYVTI
+134 A
-139 ISFVIL
+139 
-145 MTKLPQK
+145 Q
-152 FFKLINKSTNN
+152 N
-163 IKLNETVM
+163 
-171 YSIIIIVVIVVSTT
+171 
-185 ESYMQLPL
+185 
-193 PIILTTN
+193 
-200 VIMAIIFIGLIIMS
+200 
-214 STIKSKYNNINS
+214 KYNEINN

-272 YIDEIIN
+272 YIDSILDN
-279 DKIKDNEKI
+279 KIKDNEKI
-288 MYKTSK
+288 MHKTSK

-304 YSKLCTMDELGIK
+304 YAKLCMMDELGIK

-420 DRFENEKSI
+420 DVFENEKSI

>member
-1 MLDTLLNYAAYLFG
+1 MDIIIEIITTFLGSYCLSLFYVYSWNIFEKDEGNLLSNRNKIASMIISIFMTITTLFLNDLKTLKMIINLVVFC
-15 NTLTNIFC
+15 LTNYFLFSKN
-23 VSCWTSCCEK
+23 VRK
-33 SGDSIINNRTKTI
+33 SLI
-46 SIILLVIFTF
+46 SLLV
-56 VFNLLLPRPIRF
+56 
-68 TLTFILLIFTS
+68 
-79 YKYFTRDIKT
+79 
-89 SIILVIT
+89 
-96 SQLIIWF
+96 SQLINII
-103 SEFTFVI
+103 SE
-110 IASIFGIEN
+110 
-119 IQELTNEPLIFILLN
+119 LIFIVPMNLILKENFASFANSIIGLLTIN
-134 AYVTI
+134 IIITI
-139 ISFVIL
+139 ISFIIL
-145 MTKLPQK
+145 ATKAPT
-152 FFKLINKSTNN
+152 KSYNIIIKATNN
-163 IKLNETVM
+163 SKNSDVIT
-171 YSIIIIVVIVVSTT
+171 YTFIIFTFAITSTT
-185 ESYMQLPL
+185 ASYLKW
-193 PIILTTN
+193 N
-200 VIMAIIFIGLIIMS
+200 AIYVLIINTGLFMLFIFVALKFAKTKNS
-214 STIKSKYNNINS
+214 FDEISS
-226 KYETSITSLREYEG
+226 KYETSITSLREYEA

-272 YIDEIIN
+272 YIDSILDN
-279 DKIKDNEKI
+279 KIKDNEKI

-304 YSKLCTMDELGIK
+304 YSKLCMMDELGIK

>member
-1 MLDTLLNYAAYLFG
+1 MSDGFMMYFMSFVGTYFIVLF
-15 NTLTNIFC
+15 F
-23 VSCWTSCCEK
+23 VSCWK
-33 SGDSIINNRTKTI
+33 NLNFKDKIKFNLLDFIICLIISLLTPLI
-46 SIILLVIFTF
+46 SIIISTYIIKIILNMIILILFNYFIYSKEIKKSIIMVIFLQMLIMISEVIYAILIGLINIDLDSIYPYSELINGILIAIISYGIWKTNHPQKIF
-56 VFNLLLPRPIRF
+56 KN
-68 TLTFILLIFTS
+68 ILLI
-79 YKYFTRDIKT
+79 
-89 SIILVIT
+89 
-96 SQLIIWF
+96 
-103 SEFTFVI
+103 
-110 IASIFGIEN
+110 
-119 IQELTNEPLIFILLN
+119 TNSFKGQRI
-134 AYVTI
+134 I
-139 ISFVIL
+139 ISSVL
-145 MTKLPQK
+145 ML
-152 FFKLINKSTNN
+152 LVAIISTMAVYLEWN
-163 IKLNETVM
+163 
-171 YSIIIIVVIVVSTT
+171 YVIVLTINTLITLFFIYVS
-185 ESYMQLPL
+185 
-193 PIILTTN
+193 
-200 VIMAIIFIGLIIMS
+200 
-214 STIKSKYNNINS
+214 IKFANAQSKYDEINN

-272 YIDEIIN
+272 YIDSILDN
-279 DKIKDNEKI
+279 KIKDNEKI
-288 MYKTSK
+288 MHKTSK

-304 YSKLCTMDELGIK
+304 YSKLCMMDELGIK

-373 GDLCVDITNNY
+373 EDLCVDITNNY
-384 EGKLDMNKIGS
+384 EGKLDINKIGS
-395 SKYTTKGGNH
+395 SKYTTKGENH
-405 GYGLSLVNQIISDYP
+405 GYGLSLVNQIINDYP
-420 DRFENEKSI
+420 GVFENEKSI

>member
-1 MLDTLLNYAAYLFG
+1 MLDLIINILLSFIGTYFVTLFFIYCWKNLNQKRNLLNFHDIIIATIISLITSVNMVIIQIYLIKI
-15 NTLTNIFC
+15 LTNIFIF
-23 VSCWTSCCEK
+23 
-33 SGDSIINNRTKTI
+33 II
-46 SIILLVIFTF
+46 
-56 VFNLLLPRPIRF
+56 FNYLF
-68 TLTFILLIFTS
+68 
-79 YKYFTRDIKT
+79 YTRDIKK
-89 SIILVIT
+89 SITMTILL
-96 SQLIIWF
+96 QLIVML
-103 SEFTFVI
+103 SEVIYAIICTVIFKFDVTSPVPYINLVNNIGTTIVSLLLWKTSYPRRIYNFIVNSIQSFKQREII
-110 IASIFGIEN
+110 IATFLMLMVAIISTMAVYMNWNYIIVLSINTF
-119 IQELTNEPLIFILLN
+119 LIFVFVFISIKFAN
-134 AYVTI
+134 A
-139 ISFVIL
+139 
-145 MTKLPQK
+145 Q
-152 FFKLINKSTNN
+152 
-163 IKLNETVM
+163 
-171 YSIIIIVVIVVSTT
+171 
-185 ESYMQLPL
+185 
-193 PIILTTN
+193 
-200 VIMAIIFIGLIIMS
+200 
-214 STIKSKYNNINS
+214 SKYNEINN
-226 KYETSITSLREYEG
+226 KYETSITSLREYEA

-272 YIDEIIN
+272 YIDSILDN
-279 DKIKDNEKI
+279 KIKDNEKI
-288 MYKTSK
+288 MHKTSK

-304 YSKLCTMDELGIK
+304 YSKLCTMDEIGIK

-420 DRFENEKSI
+420 DVFENEKSI

>member
-1 MLDTLLNYAAYLFG
+1 MDIIIEIITVFIGSYCLSLFYMG
-15 NTLTNIFC
+15 SWNIFENYKRNVFEYKFQLYC
-23 VSCWTSCCEK
+23 LTSAILITINTIILNDLKMIKMVINLFILCYFNYHVFSKNIKTCLVEVAITQIVNIIAELLLIIILNIIMDEQFAEFA
-33 SGDSIINNRTKTI
+33 SSIPGLLIINLLTASLSFGLILTKVPI
-46 SIILLVIFTF
+46 KICYIVIKSITAFRNVDIVIYTVIMFSVAITSTTASYLKWNAIYVLIINMSLII
-56 VFNLLLPRPIRF
+56 VFIFLSIRF
-68 TLTFILLIFTS
+68 AKTKNS
-79 YKYFTRDIKT
+79 Y
-89 SIILVIT
+89 
-96 SQLIIWF
+96 
-103 SEFTFVI
+103 E
-110 IASIFGIEN
+110 E
-119 IQELTNEPLIFILLN
+119 
-134 AYVTI
+134 
-139 ISFVIL
+139 
-145 MTKLPQK
+145 
-152 FFKLINKSTNN
+152 INK
-163 IKLNETVM
+163 
-171 YSIIIIVVIVVSTT
+171 
-185 ESYMQLPL
+185 
-193 PIILTTN
+193 
-200 VIMAIIFIGLIIMS
+200 
-214 STIKSKYNNINS
+214 
-226 KYETSITSLREYEG
+226 KYETSITSLREYEA

-304 YSKLCTMDELGIK
+304 YSKLCMMDELGIK

-384 EGKLDMNKIGS
+384 KGKLDMNKIGS

-420 DRFENEKSI
+420 DVFENEKSI

>member
-1 MLDTLLNYAAYLFG
+1 MLDGLITFLMSFAGTYFITLFFIYCWKSLNFKDRIKLKLSDFIICLIISL
-15 NTLTNIFC
+15 LTPL
-23 VSCWTSCCEK
+23 
-33 SGDSIINNRTKTI
+33 I
-46 SIILLVIFTF
+46 SIIISTYIIRIIFNMIILMLFNYFIYSKEIKKSIIMVIFLQMLIMVSEVIYAISIGLINIDLDSIYPYNDLISGILIAIISYGIWKTNYPQKIF
-56 VFNLLLPRPIRF
+56 KN
-68 TLTFILLIFTS
+68 ILLI
-79 YKYFTRDIKT
+79 
-89 SIILVIT
+89 
-96 SQLIIWF
+96 
-103 SEFTFVI
+103 
-110 IASIFGIEN
+110 
-119 IQELTNEPLIFILLN
+119 TNSFKGQRI
-134 AYVTI
+134 I
-139 ISFVIL
+139 ISSVL
-145 MTKLPQK
+145 ML
-152 FFKLINKSTNN
+152 LVAIISTMAVYLEWN
-163 IKLNETVM
+163 
-171 YSIIIIVVIVVSTT
+171 YVIVLTINTLITLFFIYVS
-185 ESYMQLPL
+185 
-193 PIILTTN
+193 
-200 VIMAIIFIGLIIMS
+200 
-214 STIKSKYNNINS
+214 IKFATAQSKYNEINN

-258 LRNLISKKNTKALK
+258 LRNLISKRNTKALK
-272 YIDEIIN
+272 YIDSILDN
-279 DKIKDNEKI
+279 KIKDNEKI
-288 MYKTSK
+288 MHKTSK

-304 YSKLCTMDELGIK
+304 YAKLCTMDELGIK

-420 DRFENEKSI
+420 DVFENEKSI
-429 TKNTFT
+429 AKNTFT

>member
-1 MLDTLLNYAAYLFG
+1 MNELI
-15 NTLTNIFC
+15 NILIYFF
-23 VSCWTSCCEK
+23 S
-33 SGDSIINNRTKTI
+33 NA
-46 SIILLVIFTF
+46 LMF
-56 VFNLLLPRPIRF
+56 VFSIYCWILCKKEKIKLSNSKFLVSVILMAISAIAIDAILPKPIRF
-68 TLTFILLIFTS
+68 FSNFVILYIAC
-79 YKYFTRDIKT
+79 YFTVNKNSRI
-89 SIILVIT
+89 SFLSVLT
-96 SQLIIWF
+96 SQLTLWF

-110 IASIFGIEN
+110 IASIFGNDN
-119 IQELTNEPLIFILLN
+119 IQESINSNIILFMILNIYIFIISILLLK
-134 AYVTI
+134 I
-139 ISFVIL
+139 
-145 MTKLPQK
+145 KLPQK
-152 FFKLINKSTNN
+152 LFALFDSVSESIKNN
-163 IKLNETVM
+163 EAIAYTLM
-171 YSIIIIVVIVVSTT
+171 IVIVIVVSTT

-200 VIMAIIFIGLIIMS
+200 VIMTIIFIGLIIMS

-272 YIDEIIN
+272 YIDSILDN
-279 DKIKDNEKI
+279 KIKDNEKI
-288 MYKTSK
+288 MHKTSK

-304 YSKLCTMDELGIK
+304 YAKLCTMDELGIK

-351 NAIEAVKDLKTKHI
+351 NAIEAVKNLKTKHI

-420 DRFENEKSI
+420 DVFENEKSI